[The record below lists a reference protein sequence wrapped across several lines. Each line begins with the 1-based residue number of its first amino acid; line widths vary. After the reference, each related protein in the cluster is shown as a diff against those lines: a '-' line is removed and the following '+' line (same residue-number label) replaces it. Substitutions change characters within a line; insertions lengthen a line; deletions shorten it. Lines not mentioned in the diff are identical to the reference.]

1 MLIETVFTVLLPVD
15 ALDCYRGRRML
26 ADGIGEWYIKRDI
39 AEILQRVY
47 MRAERHCRTIVSIS
61 CRIEIVQRY
70 SSERGCRDTCIEER

>member
-39 AEILQRVY
+39 AESLHESRETLQNDSKYFVQNRDS
-47 MRAERHCRTIVSIS
+47 AEI
-61 CRIEIVQRY
+61 
-70 SSERGCRDTCIEER
+70 

>member
-39 AEILQRVY
+39 AESL
-47 MRAERHCRTIVSIS
+47 
-61 CRIEIVQRY
+61 
-70 SSERGCRDTCIEER
+70 